1 MKKRRKNVGDVHFWS
16 KSEKRKRPI
25 TTATTATSEYLAA
38 VHEQHPRATIRE
50 LRDLLSDRRRYIQD
64 PEALAVLDAYIK
76 AGEGETVPRWW

>member
-1 MKKRRKNVGDVHFWS
+1 MSHTA
-16 KSEKRKRPI
+16 KRKRPI
-25 TTATTATSEYLAA
+25 AKASTATSEYLAA

-50 LRDLLSDRRRYIQD
+50 LRDLLSDRRRYIPD